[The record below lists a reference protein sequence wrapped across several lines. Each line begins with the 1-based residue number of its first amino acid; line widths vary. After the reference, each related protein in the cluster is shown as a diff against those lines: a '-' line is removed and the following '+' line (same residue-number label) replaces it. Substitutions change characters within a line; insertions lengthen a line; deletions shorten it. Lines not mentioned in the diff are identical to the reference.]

1 MFFETC
7 SYRVQFPIP
16 WKFQKSLYGQNRA
29 IYCQN
34 MGSEFYGLTRKWFL
48 QLDVELADLNGISHK
63 INKKTDIQGK
73 TG

>member
-1 MFFETC
+1 
-7 SYRVQFPIP
+7 
-16 WKFQKSLYGQNRA
+16 
-29 IYCQN
+29 